1 MDGDLKKLQ
10 QRIMSDEDDKQRILD
25 VMKSLSIN
33 GQWFKRQLG
42 VLIIIMI
49 GIIWYV
55 TNRYQA
61 QQEIIEEEKLQ
72 KELDDWKFRC
82 LTRNSEL
89 TLKTRQIKVEDL
101 LQHDGAATLQICIE
115 PPFAM
120 VLKHTRKT
128 AFGDLPSSLRC

>member
-49 GIIWYV
+49 GII
-55 TNRYQA
+55 
-61 QQEIIEEEKLQ
+61 
-72 KELDDWKFRC
+72 
-82 LTRNSEL
+82 
-89 TLKTRQIKVEDL
+89 
-101 LQHDGAATLQICIE
+101 
-115 PPFAM
+115 
-120 VLKHTRKT
+120 
-128 AFGDLPSSLRC
+128 

>member
-1 MDGDLKKLQ
+1 MIPTGDTDKQEKQRVNMEDDFKKLQ

-42 VLIIIMI
+42 VLVIIMI

-89 TLKTRQIKVEDL
+89 TLKTRQSKVEDL
-101 LQHDGAATLQICIE
+101 LHQYGDSTLQIGIE
-115 PPFAM
+115 PPFA
-120 VLKHTRKT
+120 
-128 AFGDLPSSLRC
+128 LR